1 MTELTWLLSTRTTQ
15 TNEVGRCGLFLP
27 VFGMLADEVG
37 SLGHIDIGTSGGL
50 NLLLDRYEYRYR
62 GDERGE
68 VAAASVVGGP
78 STVVL
83 EVSTRGAV
91 ARARPRCR

>member
-1 MTELTWLLSTRTTQ
+1 MTELTWLLATRTTQ

-37 SLGHIDIGTSGGL
+37 PLGHIDVGTSGGL

-62 GDERGE
+62 TADDGE
-68 VAAASVVGGP
+68 VGGAVVGGP
-78 STVVL
+78 STWC
-83 EVSTRGAV
+83 SR
-91 ARARPRCR
+91 